1 MKWHRSAGVVMVCLL
16 TVVRPLAGA
25 GTVQGASQDG
35 SAAPDSAPLFR
46 VFLTDGTSLVSY
58 GELARLDDQV
68 VFSMPT
74 SASAAAPQLQLIN
87 IPSDRVDWP
96 RTVSYAESVR
106 ATRYLATRAQ
116 ADYDLLTTDIA
127 QVLNDVG
134 QTDDPVRRLAI
145 VEQARKRLADW
156 PSAHYN
162 FKRDEIQQML
172 GTLDEAIADLKAA
185 AGANTFDLT
194 FVAAATAPEPSEPIL
209 PAPGLKETIEQTLRA
224 AQLTASPAERLSLLT
239 VAANAIDADAA
250 SLPAEWAVATR
261 AAVAAQIERETE
273 TDRKYQALSA
283 RMLRLAAQRAA
294 AADVRGVQRVFASIR
309 ANDERLGGLRP
320 DAVASMTAAVEAQ
333 LDEARRLRLARDSW
347 ALRAPDLRAY
357 RDKVALSL
365 TRLQRMVPLLEDI
378 KALAGSGPSAL
389 GSLLRWAGQI
399 RQSLTSIV
407 PPSELSE
414 AHNLLVSAVQLA
426 DSAAKIRRE
435 AAINGNMARA
445 WDASSAA
452 AGALMLAE
460 RARTE
465 LQLGLR
471 PPQIAR

>member
-1 MKWHRSAGVVMVCLL
+1 MKWHRAAGILIVCLFA
-16 TVVRPLAGA
+16 VGPAPARAAGA
-25 GTVQGASQDG
+25 QAAVPDLTAGA
-35 SAAPDSAPLFR
+35 DSAPLFR

-74 SASAAAPQLQLIN
+74 SSSAAAPQLQLIN

-116 ADYDLLTTDIA
+116 TDYDLLTADIA

-156 PSAHYN
+156 PAAHYN

-172 GTLDEAIADLKAA
+172 GTLDEAIASLKAA
-185 AGANTFDLT
+185 SGASTFDLT
-194 FVAAATAPEPSEPIL
+194 FVAAATEPPASEPIL
-209 PAPGLKETIEQTLRA
+209 PAPGARETIEQTLRA
-224 AQLTASPAERLSLLT
+224 AQLTSSPAERMSLLT
-239 VAANAIDADAA
+239 MAA
-250 SLPAEWAVATR
+250 STLDAESATLPAEWAASTR
-261 AAVAAQIERETE
+261 AAVAAQLDRELE
-273 TDRKYQALSA
+273 TDRKYQALGA
-283 RMLRLAAQRAA
+283 RMLRLATQRAA
-294 AADVRGVQRVFASIR
+294 TADVRGVQRVFASIT
-309 ANDERLGGLRP
+309 ANDARLGSLRP

-347 ALRAPDLRAY
+347 ALRAPELRAY
-357 RDKVALSL
+357 REKMTESL

-378 KALAGSGPSAL
+378 KALSGSGPTAL
-389 GSLLRWAGQI
+389 GSILRWAGQV
-399 RQSLTSIV
+399 RRTLTAIV
-407 PPSELSE
+407 PPAELSD

-426 DSAAKIRRE
+426 DSAAQIRRE
-435 AAINGNMARA
+435 AAINGNMTRA

-452 AGALMLAE
+452 AGALMLVE
-460 RARTE
+460 RGRTE
-465 LQLGLR
+465 VQLALR
-471 PPQIAR
+471 PPQLAR

>member
-1 MKWHRSAGVVMVCLL
+1 MKWHRAAGIVIVCLW
-16 TVVRPLAGA
+16 TAGPA
-25 GTVQGASQDG
+25 AAPAAAAQA
-35 SAAPDSAPLFR
+35 AAPDAAASAGAAPLFR

-74 SASAAAPQLQLIN
+74 SASPDAPQLQLIN
-87 IPSDRVDWP
+87 IPSARVDWP
-96 RTVSYAESVR
+96 RTVSYAESIR
-106 ATRYLATRAQ
+106 ATRYLSTRAQ
-116 ADYDLLTTDIA
+116 ADYDLLTADIA

-134 QTDDPVRRLAI
+134 QTDDPARRLVI

-185 AGANTFDLT
+185 AGASTFDLT
-194 FVAAATAPEPSEPIL
+194 FVAAATEPPPSEPIL
-209 PAPGLKETIEQTLRA
+209 PAPSARETIEQTLRA
-224 AQLTASPAERLSLLT
+224 AQLTSSPAERLSLLT
-239 VAANAIDADAA
+239 VAANALDAEAA
-250 SLPAEWAVATR
+250 SLPAEWAASTR
-261 AAVAAQIERETE
+261 TAVALQLAREVE
-273 TDRKYQALSA
+273 TDRQYQALA
-283 RMLRLAAQRAA
+283 TRMLRLASQRAA
-294 AADVRGVQRVFASIR
+294 MADVRGVQRVFASIR
-309 ANDERLGGLRP
+309 ANDERLGSLRP

-333 LDEARRLRLARDSW
+333 LEDARRLRLARDSW

-357 RDKVALSL
+357 REKITMSL

-378 KALAGSGPSAL
+378 KALAGSGPDAL
-389 GSLLRWAGQI
+389 GSILRWSGQV
-399 RQSLTSIV
+399 RRALTAIV
-407 PPSELSE
+407 PPSELSD

-426 DSAAKIRRE
+426 DNAARIRRE
-435 AAINGNMARA
+435 AAINGNMTRA

-452 AGALMLAE
+452 AGALMLVE
-460 RARTE
+460 RGRTE
-465 LQLGLR
+465 VQLALR